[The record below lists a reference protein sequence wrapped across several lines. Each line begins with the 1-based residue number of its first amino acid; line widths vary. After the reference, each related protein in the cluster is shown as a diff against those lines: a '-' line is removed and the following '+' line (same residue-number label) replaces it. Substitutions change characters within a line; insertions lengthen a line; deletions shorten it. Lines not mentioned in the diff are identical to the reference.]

1 MLLKLSSR
9 LGLGSVISF
18 HQWLSYMPLSNT
30 SQALIWGKTSATI
43 FSHWCHLHCHALAHI
58 LWSWLG
64 RTQREFLDV
73 IFLSSDVILVTLPM
87 TKYCQTCFNFTAVL
101 TTIFSSTFYVDGIF
115 FSPEK
120 TMWDGASALFL
131 AAQNGHSRFVTLMA
145 ILAIGKPAD
154 KMMAAA
160 LKDILFISTSCKS
173 GLSST
178 CWSSQVFH

>member
-30 SQALIWGKTSATI
+30 SQALIWGKISATI
-43 FSHWCHLHCHALAHI
+43 FFHWCPLHFHTNRL
-58 LWSWLG
+58 LSWLG

-87 TKYCQTCFNFTAVL
+87 TKYCQTCFNFTAAL

-131 AAQNGHSRFVTLMA
+131 AAQNGHSRFATLMA

-173 GLSST
+173 GWSST